1 MGKKSTERM
10 YGEERRGKM
19 PFYFH
24 GGNRIRERE
33 KGRREEREGAE
44 LSGGRNGLSGP
55 Y

>member
-1 MGKKSTERM
+1 MCAMGKKSTERM
-10 YGEERRGKM
+10 YGEEIGEM

-24 GGNRIRERE
+24 GGNRIRER
-33 KGRREEREGAE
+33 REREGGV